1 MTDLLVDYDQ
11 RAAGGS
17 DIVGHL
23 PYLYQRALATEGYLV
38 ELGVRSGESTCAFLA
53 ALEASDTGFLWS
65 VDIDNP
71 SVPPEWFDLPFWSFV
86 KGDDIVVADE
96 LPRSIDLLFID
107 SSHQYQH
114 TYDELNLYGD
124 RVADGGVILLHD
136 TDLEVA
142 PGSTRDEDKGYPV
155 RRAVQEWC
163 KERGLTPEFRE
174 GWHGLG
180 VIEVN
185 RG

>member
-1 MTDLLVDYDQ
+1 MTSLLLSDYDA
-11 RAAGGS
+11 RCAGGS

-23 PYLYQRALATEGYLV
+23 PYLYQRALATDGYLV

-53 ALEASDTGFLWS
+53 ALAASDTGFLYS

-71 SVPPEWFDLPFWSFV
+71 RWYFV
-86 KGDDIVVADE
+86 QGDDMILAQADGV
-96 LPRSIDLLFID
+96 LPDEVDLLFID

-114 TYDELNLYGD
+114 TYDELNLYGA
-124 RVADGGVILLHD
+124 RVEDGGVILLHD

-142 PGSTRDEDKGYPV
+142 PGSVRDEDKDFPV

-163 KERGLTPEFRE
+163 REHGLTPEFRE

>member
-1 MTDLLVDYDQ
+1 MTDLLADYDQ
-11 RAAGGS
+11 RCAGGS

-23 PYLYQRALATEGYLV
+23 PYLFERATHSGVLV

-53 ALEASDTGFLWS
+53 GIERSGLGHLWS
-65 VDIDNP
+65 VDTDAP
-71 SVPPEWFDLPFWSFV
+71 SVPPEWHWDDRWTFIQGNDLE
-86 KGDDIVVADE
+86 VADE
-96 LPRSIDLLFID
+96 LPDVIDLLFID
-107 SSHQYQH
+107 TSHQYRH
-114 TYDELNLYGD
+114 TWDELDLYGPM
-124 RVADGGVILLHD
+124 VVDGGVILLHD

-142 PGSTRDEDKGYPV
+142 PGSVRDEDKGYPV

-163 KERGLTPEFRE
+163 EAQGLSPEFRE

-180 VIEVN
+180 VIEVT